1 MLNYMC
7 LSSDL
12 VKQLHRQHRVR
23 ARQLQA
29 HRRHRL
35 RAHRQHRVRAR
46 QLQAHRPLQQ
56 QLQLRK
62 RPLQQQRA

>member
-23 ARQLQA
+23 ARQL
-29 HRRHRL
+29 R
-35 RAHRQHRVRAR
+35 
-46 QLQAHRPLQQ
+46 AHRPLQQ

-62 RPLQQQRA
+62 RPLQQQRARRPVSIIMN